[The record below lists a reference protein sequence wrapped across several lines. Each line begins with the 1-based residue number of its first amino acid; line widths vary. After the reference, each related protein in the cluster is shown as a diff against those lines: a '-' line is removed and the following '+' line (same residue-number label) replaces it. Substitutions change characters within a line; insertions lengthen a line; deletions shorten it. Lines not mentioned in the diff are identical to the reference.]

1 MAKYSRF
8 DQLPVSV
15 SRSAPGSLPSQ
26 VAEQIRALVLGG
38 FLVAGDPLPSTR
50 ALADRLN
57 VSRGTVVFAYEQL
70 VGEGYLT
77 SGRGGTRVADHLTL
91 SASQHPQPTVPPV
104 GKASS
109 ALSSTGGGEAGLA
122 SGRLSASNTG
132 LVRPTTPEVIDLR
145 PGSPDTS
152 LVASSTWRAAW
163 RQAAATPGTAYPPAG
178 SYELRVQL
186 AEHLRLMRSVLRSP
200 DDLLVTAGARDG
212 FRLILTALRR
222 RVRNRPLRIAVENP
236 GYPSL
241 HRIPL
246 AFGHEI
252 LPIEVDEQGLNP
264 AHLPTGPHRP
274 DLVLIAPSHQ
284 YPLGASMP
292 LARRLELLAW
302 ARTHDALLVEDDYD
316 SELRYVGDPLPALA
330 SLDRPPL
337 PGGAEAHPAR
347 WASDRV
353 VTLGSFAKMLAPG
366 LNLGYVVVPRHLQAD
381 LLELRADLGNPV
393 SSVVQDA
400 MAAFLA
406 AGGVRRHTAR
416 MRRVYRGRREQVL
429 TALQGLDGAR
439 VLPMDGGLHTVLHLP
454 GIDSARGRGIEGEL
468 VEAARLEGVLVAPL
482 GDYWSAR
489 AEAGEAL
496 YGLVLGFGAVSD
508 RKLALGLES
517 LRQVLEGCSAGL
529 GAHSDH

>member
-1 MAKYSRF
+1 MAGYSRF

-50 ALADRLN
+50 ALAERLN

-77 SGRGGTRVADHLTL
+77 SGRGGTRVAGNLTL
-91 SASQHPQPTVPPV
+91 SAPQFPGVPASVGGAGPV
-104 GKASS
+104 QPPAGSGEMGRTS
-109 ALSSTGGGEAGLA
+109 ARRRVPITSPADTANRDL
-122 SGRLSASNTG
+122 
-132 LVRPTTPEVIDLR
+132 IDLR

-186 AEHLRLMRSVLRSP
+186 AEHLRLMRSVLRTP

-264 AHLPTGPHRP
+264 AHLPTGPNRP

-366 LNLGYVVVPRHLQAD
+366 LNLGYVVAPRHLQAD

-429 TALQGLDGAR
+429 TALEGLAGPQ
-439 VLPMDGGLHTVLHLP
+439 VLPMDGGLHAVIYLP
-454 GIDSARGRGIEGEL
+454 GTDPARGTSLEQNL
-468 VEAARLEGVLVAPL
+468 VATAHSAGVLVAPL

-489 AEAGEAL
+489 AETGEGL

-508 RKLALGLES
+508 RKLALGLAS
-517 LRQVLEGCSAGL
+517 LRRVLEGYSFDGDTST
-529 GAHSDH
+529 GQ

>member
-1 MAKYSRF
+1 MAEYSRF

-26 VAEQIRALVLGG
+26 VAEQIRGLVLGG

-50 ALADRLN
+50 ALAERLN

-91 SASQHPQPTVPPV
+91 GTPQLPRVAASVADVRPAQLPAGSGEVGWVSAWGPTSTS
-104 GKASS
+104 SS
-109 ALSSTGGGEAGLA
+109 A
-122 SGRLSASNTG
+122 RPNTS
-132 LVRPTTPEVIDLR
+132 EVIDLR

-152 LVASSTWRAAW
+152 LVASAAWRACW
-163 RQAAATPGTAYPPAG
+163 RQAAANPGAAYPAAG

-200 DDLLVTAGARDG
+200 GDLLVTAGARDG

-222 RVRNRPLRIAVENP
+222 QVRNRPLRIAVENP

-264 AHLPTGPHRP
+264 AHLPTGPNRP

-429 TALQGLDGAR
+429 TALQGLAGAR
-439 VLPMDGGLHTVLHLP
+439 VLPMDGGLHAVLHLP
-454 GIDSARGRGIEGEL
+454 GIESARGRGLEGEL

-508 RKLALGLES
+508 RKLALGLGS
-517 LRQVLEGCSAGL
+517 LRQVLEGYSAHL
-529 GAHSDH
+529 DAHSGR

>member
-1 MAKYSRF
+1 MAEYSRF

-15 SRSAPGSLPSQ
+15 SRSAAGSLPSQ

-50 ALADRLN
+50 ALAERLN

-91 SASQHPQPTVPPV
+91 GAVGGSRSAISV
-104 GKASS
+104 GEVGSLRPAVV
-109 ALSSTGGGEAGLA
+109 GGEVGPA
-122 SGRLSASNTG
+122 SARLSASNAG
-132 LVRPTTPEVIDLR
+132 LACPTIPEAIDLR

-152 LVASSTWRAAW
+152 LVASAAWRAAW
-163 RQAAATPGTAYPPAG
+163 RQAAATPGAAYPPAG

-186 AEHLRLMRSVLRSP
+186 AEHLRLMRSVLRTP

-241 HRIPL
+241 HRVPL

-337 PGGAEAHPAR
+337 PGGAEGHPAR
-347 WASDRV
+347 WTSDRV

-400 MAAFLA
+400 MASFLA

-429 TALQGLDGAR
+429 TALQGLDAAR
-439 VLPMDGGLHTVLHLP
+439 VLPMDGGLHAVLHLP
-454 GIDSARGRGIEGEL
+454 GIDSARGRDLEGEL

-517 LRQVLEGCSAGL
+517 VRQVLEGYSAGL

>member
-1 MAKYSRF
+1 MAGYSRN

-15 SRSAPGSLPSQ
+15 SRSGPGSLPSQ
-26 VAEQIRALVLGG
+26 VAEQIRGLVLGG

-50 ALADRLN
+50 VLADRLN

-70 VGEGYLT
+70 VGEGYLI
-77 SGRGGTRVADHLTL
+77 SGRGGTRVAQDLTL
-91 SASQHPQPTVPPV
+91 VAQGAGQAAVWVGQEGPLVPPL
-104 GKASS
+104 AP
-109 ALSSTGGGEAGLA
+109 GEAGRTSAHRTAPNTAPTGPA
-122 SGRLSASNTG
+122 SPQ
-132 LVRPTTPEVIDLR
+132 VMDLR

-152 LVASSTWRAAW
+152 LVASSGWRAAW
-163 RQAAATPGTAYPPAG
+163 RQAAANPGAIHPPAG

-186 AEHLRLMRSVLRSP
+186 AEHLRLMRSVLRTP

-212 FRLILTALRR
+212 FRLVLTALRR

-264 AHLPTGPHRP
+264 AHLPTGPERP

-302 ARTHDALLVEDDYD
+302 ARAHDALLVEDDYD

-337 PGGAEAHPAR
+337 PGGAAAHPAC
-347 WASDRV
+347 WACDRV

-366 LNLGYVVVPRHLQAD
+366 LNLGYVVAPRHLQAG

-406 AGGVRRHTAR
+406 EGGVRRHTAR
-416 MRRVYRGRREQVL
+416 MRRIYRGRREQVL
-429 TALQGLDGAR
+429 TALEGLAGPQ
-439 VLPMDGGLHTVLHLP
+439 VLPMDGGLHAVLHLP
-454 GIDSARGRGIEGEL
+454 GIDSARGRDLEDEL

-489 AEAGEAL
+489 AEAGEGL

-508 RKLALGLES
+508 RKLALGLAR
-517 LRQVLEGCSAGL
+517 LRQVLEGYSFDGDAPTGQ
-529 GAHSDH
+529 

>member
-50 ALADRLN
+50 ALAERLN

-77 SGRGGTRVADHLTL
+77 SGRGGTRVAAHLTL
-91 SASQHPQPTVPPV
+91 SASQHPQPTASPV
-104 GKASS
+104 GKISS
-109 ALSSTGGGEAGLA
+109 ALSSTGGGEAVRA
-122 SGRLSASNTG
+122 SGRISASNTG

-163 RQAAATPGTAYPPAG
+163 RQAAANPGTAHPPAG

-186 AEHLRLMRSVLRSP
+186 AEHLRLMRSVLRTP

-264 AHLPTGPHRP
+264 AHLPTGPNRP

-302 ARTHDALLVEDDYD
+302 ARTHEALLVEDDYD

-337 PGGAEAHPAR
+337 PGGAELHPAR
-347 WASDRV
+347 WVSDRV

-366 LNLGYVVVPRHLQAD
+366 LNLGYVVAPRHLQAD

-416 MRRVYRGRREQVL
+416 MRRIYRGRREQVL
-429 TALQGLDGAR
+429 TALEGLAGPQ
-439 VLPMDGGLHTVLHLP
+439 VLPMDGGLHAVIYLP
-454 GIDSARGRGIEGEL
+454 GADPARGKSLEQDL
-468 VEAARLEGVLVAPL
+468 VATAHSAGVLVAPL

-489 AEAGEAL
+489 AETGEGL

-508 RKLALGLES
+508 RKLALGLAS
-517 LRQVLEGCSAGL
+517 LRQVLEGYSFDGDTST
-529 GAHSDH
+529 G

>member
-1 MAKYSRF
+1 M
-8 DQLPVSV
+8 
-15 SRSAPGSLPSQ
+15 
-26 VAEQIRALVLGG
+26 AEQIRALVLGG

-50 ALADRLN
+50 ALAERLN

-77 SGRGGTRVADHLTL
+77 SGRGGTRIAAHLTL
-91 SASQHPQPTVPPV
+91 GAAGVSRPTISV
-104 GKASS
+104 GEVGYLRPA
-109 ALSSTGGGEAGLA
+109 AVGGEAGLA
-122 SGRLSASNTG
+122 SACLPASNTG

-163 RQAAATPGTAYPPAG
+163 RQAAANPGTAHPPAG

-186 AEHLRLMRSVLRSP
+186 AEHLRLMRSVLRGP

-252 LPIEVDEQGLNP
+252 LPIEVDGQGLNP
-264 AHLPTGPHRP
+264 AHLPTGPNRP

-366 LNLGYVVVPRHLQAD
+366 LNLGYVVAPRHLQAD